1 MKEAMRLADPKQ
13 MLTMADLDAV
23 LTQSRQRPVL
33 VFKHST
39 TCPISAGAY
48 RQWQSFLAAPEAEQV
63 DHAWVRVR
71 EERPVSLALA
81 DRVGVVH
88 QSPQALLIKN
98 GKAVWH
104 DSHHA
109 ITSQSLKQAVSR

>member
-1 MKEAMRLADPKQ
+1 MAYPKQ
-13 MLTMADLDAV
+13 ILTMADLESV
-23 LTQSRQRPVL
+23 LADSRQRPVL

-39 TCPISAGAY
+39 TCPISARAH
-48 RQWQSFLAAPEAEQV
+48 REWQAFLASPEADRV
-63 DHAWVRVR
+63 GHAWVRVR

-88 QSPQALLIKN
+88 QSPQALLLRN

-104 DSHHA
+104 DSHYA
-109 ITSQSLKQAVSR
+109 ITAQSLKAAVLR